1 MNLTK
6 LALKRPV
13 STMLVVLALVVFG
26 ITSLFGFR
34 LELQPDMEMPML
46 LVLTTYPG
54 ADPESVEELV
64 TKEVESAGA
73 EMSGVDTYTSMSSEN
88 VSMVMFSY
96 DYGIDID
103 EAYMD
108 LRTALDTV
116 AAQLPEDAQDPY
128 IMELSM
134 DAADT
139 VTISAT
145 AVGDVDLLSY
155 VENTAVPELET
166 LLGVADVTVTGGKE
180 NYIKVELNPEAMRN
194 YGLSM
199 SGVAQSIAAL
209 DFTIPAGSV
218 SQGTQD
224 VTVSSSA
231 DISGI
236 VQIQNIPVVTAK
248 GSVIPLSDIAAVSE
262 SQRAATSISRYNGA
276 ENITIGVAKNQSYGT
291 VNVARDVEKVVDR
304 LQAANSAV
312 DLQITYNASD
322 MILSSLGSVAQTLV
336 IGVVLSMFVL
346 FLFFGDFKASL
357 IVGSSMPVSLFA
369 TMILMNAMGFSFNIV
384 TTGALVIAIGMMV
397 DSSIVVI
404 ESCFRLKDMHGDYK
418 MAAAEGTRIVTAS
431 IIASTI
437 TTVVVYLPLSTM
449 KGLSGQMFEQ
459 LGFTIIF
466 ALIASLI
473 VAMTLIPLFF
483 YKFRPSEK
491 KELPI
496 NALLRGINNSY
507 DKLLRKLLYKKKT
520 VLAAA
525 VLLLIIA
532 FGLLTQVHMELMPQ
546 VDESTI
552 SITAQFR
559 SGTRLEKVEEQSIFL
574 EEKVAADPNVEN
586 YNIRISDNTATVT
599 AYLSDACELSTA
611 QVVEQ
616 YTRDLANVTNMD
628 ITVASSGSNMTS
640 MMSGS
645 VEVDLSGRDLDDL
658 KAEAKRVEEL
668 MRSTPGVLKVSSDI
682 GEASTKAEVM
692 VDPLKSMSVG
702 LAPAQVAMEMYYAL
716 SGTEAVTLS
725 KSGEEYS
732 VRLEYPEG
740 QYEDM
745 NALMNMTL
753 TTGYQK
759 QIPLSELAEVVYT
772 DAPESLTR
780 VDGIYQ
786 VAITASTT
794 ESAKFTADET
804 IKAAV
809 AEMDFVQGVT
819 VSENMMTE
827 MMNEEF
833 SAIITAIFTAVFLVF
848 LVMAMQ
854 FESPRFSAM
863 VMLSIPF
870 SLIGSFFLLFATGS
884 TLSMVSL
891 MGILML
897 VGIVVNNGILYVDTA
912 NQLREEMFVEEAL
925 IQSGQIR
932 LRPILMTTLTTILS
946 MLPLSLGIGDGGVL
960 MQGMALVII
969 GGLIAST
976 LLILLLL
983 PTFYLII
990 YEGRGKKLK
999 RKKLREQNKAAQ
1011 REKREQPSLE
1021 ETEPLDQ
1028 TNQSST
1034 VEQTAVEEDGQE
1046 KEERAFQ
1053 KELRRAEHKPQ
1064 KARPQEDAWE
1074 PEEADEEAEAER
1086 DAWEQLDK
1094 DV

>member
-6 LALKRPV
+6 IALKRPV
-13 STMLVVLALVVFG
+13 STLLIVLAIVVFG

-46 LVLTTYPG
+46 LVVTVYPG

-64 TKEVESAGA
+64 TKEIEAAGA
-73 EMSGVDTYTSMSSEN
+73 EQSGVDTYTSVSSEN
-88 VSMVMFSY
+88 SSMVMFSY

-108 LRTALDTV
+108 LKTALDT
-116 AAQLPEDAQDPY
+116 ATAGLPEDAQDPF

-134 DAADT
+134 DAMDT

-145 AVGDVDLLSY
+145 AVGNVDLLSY

-180 NYIKVELNPEAMRN
+180 NYIKVELNPEAMRT

-199 SGVAQSIAAL
+199 ASVSQSIAAL

-224 VTVSSSA
+224 ITVSSSA
-231 DISGI
+231 DISGL

-248 GSVIPLSDIAAVSE
+248 GAVIPLSDIATVSE
-262 SQRAATSISRYNGA
+262 SQREAGSISRHNGHD
-276 ENITIGVAKNQSYGT
+276 NITIGVSKNQSYGT
-291 VNVARDVEKVVDR
+291 VNVARDIEKVVNR
-304 LQAANSAV
+304 LQEANGAV
-312 DLQITYNASD
+312 DLEITYNASD
-322 MILSSLGSVAQTLV
+322 MILTSLSSVGQTLI
-336 IGVVLSMFVL
+336 IGVILSMLVL

-397 DSSIVVI
+397 DSSVVVI
-404 ESCFRLKDMHGDYK
+404 ESCFRLKEKHAGFK
-418 MAAAEGTRIVTAS
+418 EAAYEGTKMVTSSIV
-431 IIASTI
+431 ASTL
-437 TTVVVYLPLSTM
+437 TTIVVYFPLSTM
-449 KGLSGQMFEQ
+449 KGLSGQMFKQ

-466 ALIASLI
+466 ALIASLL
-473 VAMTLIPLFF
+473 VAMTLIPLCFS
-483 YKFRPSEK
+483 KFKPKDK
-491 KELPI
+491 KELRI
-496 NALLRGINNSY
+496 NRVLETINKGY

-520 VLAAA
+520 VLLMA
-525 VLLLIIA
+525 VALLVLA
-532 FGLLTQVHMELMPQ
+532 FALLTQIHTELMPQ

-552 SITAQFR
+552 AITAKFR
-559 SGTRLEKVEEQSIFL
+559 SGTQLETVEEQSLFL
-574 EEKVAADPNVEN
+574 EEKVASDANVEN
-586 YNIRISDNTATVT
+586 YSISISDNTATIT
-599 AYLSDACELSTA
+599 AYLSDACELTTG

-616 YTRDLANVTNMD
+616 YTRELAAITNMD
-628 ITVASSGSNMTS
+628 ITVAASGTNMTS
-640 MMSGS
+640 MLAGS
-645 VEVDLSGRDLDDL
+645 VEVDLSGRNLDDL
-658 KAEAKRVEEL
+658 KEAAKQVEAV
-668 MRSTPGVLKVSSDI
+668 MRNTPGVLKVSSDL

-702 LAPAQVAMEMYYAL
+702 LAPAQVAMETYYAL
-716 SGTEAVTLS
+716 SGMEAVTLT
-725 KSGEEYS
+725 KNGEEYS
-732 VRLEYPEG
+732 VRLEYPQG

-745 NALMNMTL
+745 NSLMNMTL
-753 TTGYQK
+753 TTGYQT
-759 QIPLSELAEVVYT
+759 QIPLSEIAQIQYT

-794 ESAKFTADET
+794 ESAKYTADEA

-809 AEMDFVQGVT
+809 AQMEFPTGVGQ
-819 VSENMMTE
+819 SENMMVE

-833 SAIITAIFTAVFLVF
+833 SAIFTAIWTAVFLVF

-854 FESPRFSAM
+854 FESPRFSGM

-870 SLIGSFFLLFATGS
+870 SLIGSFFLLFLTGS

-891 MGILML
+891 MGVLML

-912 NQLREEMFVEEAL
+912 NKLREEMFMEEAL

-946 MLPLSLGIGDGGVL
+946 MVPLAIGIGDGGVL

-990 YEGRGKKLK
+990 YEGRGRKLK
-999 RKKLREQNKAAQ
+999 KKKQKQKAQ
-1011 REKREQPSLE
+1011 IEKEK
-1021 ETEPLDQ
+1021 
-1028 TNQSST
+1028 NQS
-1034 VEQTAVEEDGQE
+1034 
-1046 KEERAFQ
+1046 
-1053 KELRRAEHKPQ
+1053 
-1064 KARPQEDAWE
+1064 
-1074 PEEADEEAEAER
+1074 
-1086 DAWEQLDK
+1086 LD
-1094 DV
+1094 

>member
-6 LALKRPV
+6 IALKRPV
-13 STMLVVLALVVFG
+13 STLLIVLAIVVFG

-46 LVLTTYPG
+46 LVVTVYPG

-64 TKEVESAGA
+64 TKEIEAAGA
-73 EMSGVDTYTSMSSEN
+73 EQSGVDTYTSVSSEN
-88 VSMVMFSY
+88 SSMVMFSY

-108 LRTALDTV
+108 LKTALDT
-116 AAQLPEDAQDPY
+116 ATASLPEDAQDPF

-134 DAADT
+134 DAMDT

-145 AVGDVDLLSY
+145 AVGNVDLLSY

-180 NYIKVELNPEAMRN
+180 NYIKVELNPEAMRT

-199 SGVAQSIAAL
+199 ASVSQSIAAL

-224 VTVSSSA
+224 ITVSSSA
-231 DISGI
+231 DISGL

-248 GSVIPLSDIAAVSE
+248 GAVIPLSDIATVSE
-262 SQRAATSISRYNGA
+262 SQREAGSISRHNGHD
-276 ENITIGVAKNQSYGT
+276 NITIGVSKNQSYGT
-291 VNVARDVEKVVDR
+291 VNVARDIEKVVNR
-304 LQAANSAV
+304 LQEANGAV
-312 DLQITYNASD
+312 DLEITYNASD
-322 MILSSLGSVAQTLV
+322 MILSSLSSVGQTLI
-336 IGVVLSMFVL
+336 IGVILSMLVL

-357 IVGSSMPVSLFA
+357 IVGSSMPVSLFV

-397 DSSIVVI
+397 DSSVVVI
-404 ESCFRLKDMHGDYK
+404 ESCFRLKEKHAGFK
-418 MAAAEGTRIVTAS
+418 EAAYEGTKTVTSSIV
-431 IIASTI
+431 ASTL
-437 TTVVVYLPLSTM
+437 TTIVVYFPLSTM
-449 KGLSGQMFEQ
+449 KGLSGQMFKQ

-466 ALIASLI
+466 ALIASLL
-473 VAMTLIPLFF
+473 VAMTLIPLCFS
-483 YKFRPSEK
+483 KFKPKDK
-491 KELPI
+491 KELRI
-496 NALLRGINNSY
+496 NRVLETINKGY

-520 VLAAA
+520 VLLMA
-525 VLLLIIA
+525 VALLVLA
-532 FGLLTQVHMELMPQ
+532 FALLTQIHTELMPQ

-552 SITAQFR
+552 AITAKFR
-559 SGTRLEKVEEQSIFL
+559 SGTQLETVEEQSLFL
-574 EEKVAADPNVEN
+574 EEKVASDANVEN
-586 YNIRISDNTATVT
+586 YSISISNNTATIT
-599 AYLSDACELSTA
+599 AYLSDACELTTG

-616 YTRDLANVTNMD
+616 YTRELAAITNMD
-628 ITVASSGSNMTS
+628 ITVAASGTNMTN
-640 MMSGS
+640 MLAGS
-645 VEVDLSGRDLDDL
+645 VEVDLSGRNLDDL
-658 KAEAKRVEEL
+658 KEAAKQVEAV
-668 MRSTPGVLKVSSDI
+668 MRNTPGVLKVSSDL

-716 SGTEAVTLS
+716 SGMEAVTLT
-725 KSGEEYS
+725 KNGEEYS
-732 VRLEYPEG
+732 VRLEYPQG

-745 NALMNMTL
+745 NSLMNMTL
-753 TTGYQK
+753 TTGYQT
-759 QIPLSELAEVVYT
+759 QIPLSEIAQIQYT

-794 ESAKFTADET
+794 ESAKYTADEA

-809 AEMDFVQGVT
+809 AQMEFPAGVGQ
-819 VSENMMTE
+819 SENMMME

-833 SAIITAIFTAVFLVF
+833 SAILTAILTAVFLVF

-854 FESPRFSAM
+854 FESPRFSGM

-870 SLIGSFFLLFATGS
+870 SLIGSFFLLFLTGS

-891 MGILML
+891 MGVLML

-912 NQLREEMFVEEAL
+912 NKLREEMFMEEAL

-946 MLPLSLGIGDGGVL
+946 MVPLAIGIGDGGLL

-990 YEGRGKKLK
+990 YEGRGRKLK
-999 RKKLREQNKAAQ
+999 KKKQKQKAQ
-1011 REKREQPSLE
+1011 IEKEK
-1021 ETEPLDQ
+1021 
-1028 TNQSST
+1028 NQS
-1034 VEQTAVEEDGQE
+1034 
-1046 KEERAFQ
+1046 
-1053 KELRRAEHKPQ
+1053 
-1064 KARPQEDAWE
+1064 
-1074 PEEADEEAEAER
+1074 
-1086 DAWEQLDK
+1086 LD
-1094 DV
+1094 

>member
-6 LALKRPV
+6 IALKRPV
-13 STMLVVLALVVFG
+13 STLLIVLAIVVFG

-46 LVLTTYPG
+46 LVVTVYPG

-64 TKEVESAGA
+64 TKEIEAAGA
-73 EMSGVDTYTSMSSEN
+73 EQSGVDTYTSVSSEN
-88 VSMVMFSY
+88 SSMVMFSY

-108 LRTALDTV
+108 LKTALDT
-116 AAQLPEDAQDPY
+116 ATASLPEDAQDPF

-134 DAADT
+134 DAMDT

-145 AVGDVDLLSY
+145 AVGNVDLLSY

-180 NYIKVELNPEAMRN
+180 NYIKVELNPEAMRT

-199 SGVAQSIAAL
+199 ASVSQSIAAL

-224 VTVSSSA
+224 ITVSSSA
-231 DISGI
+231 DISGL

-248 GSVIPLSDIAAVSE
+248 GAVIPLSDIATVSE
-262 SQRAATSISRYNGA
+262 SQREAGSISRHNGHD
-276 ENITIGVAKNQSYGT
+276 NITIGVSKNQSYGT
-291 VNVARDVEKVVDR
+291 VNVARDIEKVVNR
-304 LQAANSAV
+304 LQEANGAV
-312 DLQITYNASD
+312 DLEITYNASD
-322 MILSSLGSVAQTLV
+322 MILTSLSSVGQTLI
-336 IGVVLSMFVL
+336 IGVILSMLVL

-397 DSSIVVI
+397 DSSVVVI
-404 ESCFRLKDMHGDYK
+404 ESCFRLKEKHAGFK
-418 MAAAEGTRIVTAS
+418 EAAYEGTKMVTSSIV
-431 IIASTI
+431 ASTL
-437 TTVVVYLPLSTM
+437 TTIVVYFPLSTM
-449 KGLSGQMFEQ
+449 KGLSGQMFKQ

-466 ALIASLI
+466 ALIASLL
-473 VAMTLIPLFF
+473 VAMTLIPLCFS
-483 YKFRPSEK
+483 KFKPKDK
-491 KELPI
+491 KELRI
-496 NALLRGINNSY
+496 NRVLETINKGY

-520 VLAAA
+520 VLLMA
-525 VLLLIIA
+525 VALLVLA
-532 FGLLTQVHMELMPQ
+532 FALLTQIHTELMPQ

-552 SITAQFR
+552 AITAKFR
-559 SGTRLEKVEEQSIFL
+559 SGTQLETVEEQSLFL
-574 EEKVAADPNVEN
+574 EEKVASDANVEN
-586 YNIRISDNTATVT
+586 YSISISDNTATIT
-599 AYLSDACELSTA
+599 AYLSDACELTTG

-616 YTRDLANVTNMD
+616 YTRELAAITNMD
-628 ITVASSGSNMTS
+628 ITVAASGTNMTS
-640 MMSGS
+640 MLAGS
-645 VEVDLSGRDLDDL
+645 VEVDLSGRNLDDL
-658 KAEAKRVEEL
+658 KEAAKQVEAV
-668 MRSTPGVLKVSSDI
+668 MRNTPGVLKVSSDL

-702 LAPAQVAMEMYYAL
+702 LAPAQVAMETYYAL
-716 SGTEAVTLS
+716 SGMEAVTLT
-725 KSGEEYS
+725 KNGEEYS
-732 VRLEYPEG
+732 VRLEYPQG

-745 NALMNMTL
+745 NSLMNMTL
-753 TTGYQK
+753 TTGYQT
-759 QIPLSELAEVVYT
+759 QIPLSEIAQIQYT

-794 ESAKFTADET
+794 ESAKYTADEA

-809 AEMDFVQGVT
+809 AQMEFPTGVGQ
-819 VSENMMTE
+819 SENMMVE

-833 SAIITAIFTAVFLVF
+833 SAIFTAIWTAVFLVF

-854 FESPRFSAM
+854 FESPRFSGM

-870 SLIGSFFLLFATGS
+870 SLIGSFFLLFLTGS

-891 MGILML
+891 MGVLML

-912 NQLREEMFVEEAL
+912 NKLREEMFMEEAL

-946 MLPLSLGIGDGGVL
+946 MVPLAIGIGDGGVL

-990 YEGRGKKLK
+990 YEGRGRKMKK
-999 RKKLREQNKAAQ
+999 KKQKQKAQ
-1011 REKREQPSLE
+1011 IEKEK
-1021 ETEPLDQ
+1021 
-1028 TNQSST
+1028 NQS
-1034 VEQTAVEEDGQE
+1034 
-1046 KEERAFQ
+1046 
-1053 KELRRAEHKPQ
+1053 
-1064 KARPQEDAWE
+1064 
-1074 PEEADEEAEAER
+1074 
-1086 DAWEQLDK
+1086 LD
-1094 DV
+1094 

>member
-6 LALKRPV
+6 IALKRPV
-13 STMLVVLALVVFG
+13 STLLIVLAIVVFG

-46 LVLTTYPG
+46 LVVTVYPG

-64 TKEVESAGA
+64 TKEIEAAGA
-73 EMSGVDTYTSMSSEN
+73 EQSGVDTYTSVSSEN
-88 VSMVMFSY
+88 SSMVMFSY

-108 LRTALDTV
+108 LKTALDT
-116 AAQLPEDAQDPY
+116 ATASLPEDAQDPF

-134 DAADT
+134 DAMDT

-145 AVGDVDLLSY
+145 AVGNVDLLSY

-180 NYIKVELNPEAMRN
+180 NYIKVELNPEAMRT

-199 SGVAQSIAAL
+199 ASVSQSIAAL

-224 VTVSSSA
+224 ITVSSSA
-231 DISGI
+231 DISGL

-248 GSVIPLSDIAAVSE
+248 GAVIPLSDIATVSE
-262 SQRAATSISRYNGA
+262 SQREAGSISRHNGHD
-276 ENITIGVAKNQSYGT
+276 NITIGVSKNQSYGT
-291 VNVARDVEKVVDR
+291 VNVARDIEKVVNR
-304 LQAANSAV
+304 LQEANGAV
-312 DLQITYNASD
+312 DLEITYNASD
-322 MILSSLGSVAQTLV
+322 MILTSLSSVGQTLI
-336 IGVVLSMFVL
+336 IGVILSMLVL

-397 DSSIVVI
+397 DSSVVVI
-404 ESCFRLKDMHGDYK
+404 ESCFRLKEKHAGFK
-418 MAAAEGTRIVTAS
+418 EAAYEGTKMVTSSIV
-431 IIASTI
+431 ASTL
-437 TTVVVYLPLSTM
+437 TTIVVYFPLSTM
-449 KGLSGQMFEQ
+449 KGLSGQMFKQ

-466 ALIASLI
+466 ALIASLL
-473 VAMTLIPLFF
+473 VAMTLIPLCFS
-483 YKFRPSEK
+483 KFKPKDK
-491 KELPI
+491 KELRI
-496 NALLRGINNSY
+496 NRVLETINKGY

-520 VLAAA
+520 VLLMA
-525 VLLLIIA
+525 VALLVLA
-532 FGLLTQVHMELMPQ
+532 FALLTQIHTELMPQ

-552 SITAQFR
+552 AITAKFR
-559 SGTRLEKVEEQSIFL
+559 SGTQLETVEEQSLFL
-574 EEKVAADPNVEN
+574 EEKVASDANVEN
-586 YNIRISDNTATVT
+586 YSISISDNTATIT
-599 AYLSDACELSTA
+599 AYLSDACELTTG

-616 YTRDLANVTNMD
+616 YTRELAAITNMD
-628 ITVASSGSNMTS
+628 ITVAASGTNMTS
-640 MMSGS
+640 MLAGS
-645 VEVDLSGRDLDDL
+645 VEVDLSGRNLDDL
-658 KAEAKRVEEL
+658 KEAAKQVEAV
-668 MRSTPGVLKVSSDI
+668 MRNTPGVLKVSSDL

-716 SGTEAVTLS
+716 SGMEAVTLT
-725 KSGEEYS
+725 KNGEEYS
-732 VRLEYPEG
+732 VRLEYPQG

-745 NALMNMTL
+745 NSLMNMTL
-753 TTGYQK
+753 TTGYQT
-759 QIPLSELAEVVYT
+759 QIPLSEIAQIQYT

-794 ESAKFTADET
+794 ESAKYTADEA

-809 AEMDFVQGVT
+809 AQMEFPTGVGQ
-819 VSENMMTE
+819 SENMMVE

-833 SAIITAIFTAVFLVF
+833 SAILTAIWTAVFLVF

-854 FESPRFSAM
+854 FESPRFSGM

-870 SLIGSFFLLFATGS
+870 SLIGSFFLLFLTGS

-891 MGILML
+891 MGVLML

-912 NQLREEMFVEEAL
+912 NKLREEMFMEEAL

-946 MLPLSLGIGDGGVL
+946 MVPLAIGIGDGGVL

-990 YEGRGKKLK
+990 YEGRGRKMKK
-999 RKKLREQNKAAQ
+999 KKQKQKAQ
-1011 REKREQPSLE
+1011 IEKEK
-1021 ETEPLDQ
+1021 
-1028 TNQSST
+1028 NQS
-1034 VEQTAVEEDGQE
+1034 
-1046 KEERAFQ
+1046 
-1053 KELRRAEHKPQ
+1053 
-1064 KARPQEDAWE
+1064 
-1074 PEEADEEAEAER
+1074 
-1086 DAWEQLDK
+1086 LD
-1094 DV
+1094 

>member
-6 LALKRPV
+6 IALKRPV
-13 STMLVVLALVVFG
+13 STLLIVLAIVVFG

-46 LVLTTYPG
+46 LVVTVYPG

-64 TKEVESAGA
+64 TKEIEAAGA
-73 EMSGVDTYTSMSSEN
+73 EQSGVDTYTSVSSEN
-88 VSMVMFSY
+88 SSMVMFSY

-108 LRTALDTV
+108 LKTALDT
-116 AAQLPEDAQDPY
+116 ATASLPEDAQDPF

-134 DAADT
+134 DAMDT

-145 AVGDVDLLSY
+145 AVGNVDLLSY

-180 NYIKVELNPEAMRN
+180 NYIKVELNPEAMRT

-199 SGVAQSIAAL
+199 ASVSQSIAAL

-224 VTVSSSA
+224 ITVSSSA
-231 DISGI
+231 DISGL

-248 GSVIPLSDIAAVSE
+248 GAVIPLSDIATVSE
-262 SQRAATSISRYNGA
+262 SQREAGSISRHNGHD
-276 ENITIGVAKNQSYGT
+276 NITIGVSKNQSYGT
-291 VNVARDVEKVVDR
+291 VNVARDIEKVVNR
-304 LQAANSAV
+304 LQEANGAV
-312 DLQITYNASD
+312 DLEITYNASD
-322 MILSSLGSVAQTLV
+322 MILTSLSSVGQTLI
-336 IGVVLSMFVL
+336 IGVILSMLVL

-397 DSSIVVI
+397 DSSVVVI
-404 ESCFRLKDMHGDYK
+404 ESCFRLKEKHAGFK
-418 MAAAEGTRIVTAS
+418 EAAYEGTKMVTSSIV
-431 IIASTI
+431 ASTL
-437 TTVVVYLPLSTM
+437 TTIVVYFPLSTM
-449 KGLSGQMFEQ
+449 KGLSGQMFKQ

-466 ALIASLI
+466 ALIASLL
-473 VAMTLIPLFF
+473 VAMTLIPLCFS
-483 YKFRPSEK
+483 KFKPKDK
-491 KELPI
+491 KELRI
-496 NALLRGINNSY
+496 NRVLETINKGY

-520 VLAAA
+520 VLLMA
-525 VLLLIIA
+525 VALLVLA
-532 FGLLTQVHMELMPQ
+532 FALLTQIHTELMPQ

-552 SITAQFR
+552 AITAKFR
-559 SGTRLEKVEEQSIFL
+559 SGTQLETVEEQSLFL
-574 EEKVAADPNVEN
+574 EEKVASDANVEN
-586 YNIRISDNTATVT
+586 YSISISDNTATIT
-599 AYLSDACELSTA
+599 AYLSDACELTTG

-616 YTRDLANVTNMD
+616 YTRELAAITNMD
-628 ITVASSGSNMTS
+628 ITVAASGTNMTS
-640 MMSGS
+640 MLAGS
-645 VEVDLSGRDLDDL
+645 VEVDLSGRNLDDL
-658 KAEAKRVEEL
+658 KEAAKQVEAV
-668 MRSTPGVLKVSSDI
+668 MRNTPGVLKVSSDL

-716 SGTEAVTLS
+716 SGMEAVTLT
-725 KSGEEYS
+725 KNGEEYS
-732 VRLEYPEG
+732 VRLEYPQG

-745 NALMNMTL
+745 NSLMNMTL
-753 TTGYQK
+753 TTGYQT
-759 QIPLSELAEVVYT
+759 QIPLSEIAQIQYT

-794 ESAKFTADET
+794 ESAKYTADEA

-809 AEMDFVQGVT
+809 AQMEFPTGVGQ
-819 VSENMMTE
+819 SENMMVE

-833 SAIITAIFTAVFLVF
+833 SAIFTAIWTAVFLVF

-854 FESPRFSAM
+854 FESPRFSGM

-870 SLIGSFFLLFATGS
+870 SLIGSFFLLFLTGS

-891 MGILML
+891 MGVLML

-912 NQLREEMFVEEAL
+912 NKLREEMFMEEAL

-946 MLPLSLGIGDGGVL
+946 MVPLAIGIGDGGVL

-990 YEGRGKKLK
+990 YEGRGRKLK
-999 RKKLREQNKAAQ
+999 KKKQKQKAQ
-1011 REKREQPSLE
+1011 IEKEK
-1021 ETEPLDQ
+1021 
-1028 TNQSST
+1028 NQS
-1034 VEQTAVEEDGQE
+1034 
-1046 KEERAFQ
+1046 
-1053 KELRRAEHKPQ
+1053 
-1064 KARPQEDAWE
+1064 
-1074 PEEADEEAEAER
+1074 
-1086 DAWEQLDK
+1086 LD
-1094 DV
+1094 